1 MYYAPKCARKLCF
14 MHDGVACDALSE
26 IVYPMR
32 HFAMV
37 RRAHG
42 WFHCSLIVAVY
53 TAMTITMALLGGGMV
68 ESLEARGRFPSRVVF
83 SKIVRYM
90 FKLIDSKTTY
100 MDIEFLKVERVYK
113 MFWKRNIYNK
123 IQIHVQCVI
132 LISRDLFW
140 KPYKL
145 CIMYIF
151 IFWLFLWI
159 I

>member
-1 MYYAPKCARKLCF
+1 
-14 MHDGVACDALSE
+14 
-26 IVYPMR
+26 
-32 HFAMV
+32 
-37 RRAHG
+37 
-42 WFHCSLIVAVY
+42 
-53 TAMTITMALLGGGMV
+53 MTITMALLGGGMV

-132 LISRDLFW
+132 LISRDLF
-140 KPYKL
+140 
-145 CIMYIF
+145 
-151 IFWLFLWI
+151 
-159 I
+159 